1 MDDSA
6 GPRKRRKLSSSKA
19 APYVLRQLLDNV
31 PLDSEGSGSDVHITC
46 VEYWNEHLYIG
57 TSAAEILHF
66 VSLPSDPS
74 DESNESTFIL
84 AARLPITQHSSTTN
98 NRHGV
103 QQIVLLPAAGKAC
116 ILCNGVV
123 TFYTLP
129 ELSPAFGNTKV
140 GNCRWIGG
148 LDLNRDANEPS
159 SEDPVIMIA
168 IQSRIMLVRIGEEAR
183 RIRNIDFPGCLIAS
197 RRDTI
202 ACVAD
207 EHSYSLLD
215 VEHQQM
221 IPLFPISSSNEV
233 FEPGHVEDNPN
244 KLGSSLKR
252 SSSASYGNPDATK
265 ETGHGRSTSFNAFVG
280 GLGARQQSPQPGAT
294 DRSGSR
300 TPDPFTATGSPRR
313 STSQDRRDANK
324 SKDLPAPPPPEAAAD
339 KQKPLPPAPKL
350 TLSRLKPHIVSPTPS
365 EFLLVTGTAET
376 EPGVGMFVN
385 TDGDVVRGTMEFQ
398 RYPEAIAIDGED
410 AVDQTRP
417 NSNPQEGYVL
427 AIVNVDDE
435 NGHSRKCLEIQRWDV
450 DPGEVERQKDWVE
463 IPVSKDTRT
472 NHVGIRHT
480 TGPSQLNFYELG
492 ELLRMVRLKIP
503 KTGISTPLAL
513 EESDPRTEASIERL
527 RKEKELFESQELN
540 ERNKEEATFA
550 HGLGN
555 IRSSLIMW
563 SGDRIWRVLKN
574 PLPLQLDEALQSA
587 QTWEGGRYKSVDRE
601 FIVSLVQSIKDTEPR
616 TEAEFLG
623 LGYIRQKAGL
633 ILFAD
638 LLSMNPEDQ
647 TEAAIRSTEEVLV
660 ESNLDPRV
668 ILSLIP
674 FLRDE
679 ALQGPQGIWVHGGLA
694 QVAEVYLDQLAES
707 KRVSQVPDDAV
718 LNMVKRYLFAWQ
730 RKRGY
735 GSITDETFVFDSVDA
750 ALLHLLLEQDAK
762 GFRESRPSPTVRA
775 ELNRL
780 ADNWKG
786 NFDRAVTLLEQYNR
800 LFVLSRLYQSRKMA
814 GNVLKTWRRIAE
826 GGKDDDPE
834 ITASGVE
841 VQMRKYLV
849 KIRDAQLV
857 EEYGSWLAARNP
869 NLGIQV
875 FSDDSSRVKLETHE
889 VVRILKE
896 RAPNAV
902 QDYLEHLVFSKNLSQ
917 YADDLIAYYLDTVLS
932 VLQSSPA
939 ARESLAESYSTY
951 RALRPPKPT
960 YLNFISENAPP
971 EPWWQSRLRL
981 LQLLGGGPSTQFT
994 STPGPRNLTY
1004 SVPVVLSRIEPF
1016 QNELVSECIILDGR
1030 QGRHREALRLLTHG
1044 LGDYDSAI
1052 RYCLFGGPSGTQTAA
1067 AAASLPSTTD
1077 PARDSERA
1085 SLFKHLLSEFLQ
1097 IEDYSE
1103 RIERTSDLLARFAPW
1118 FDVHE
1123 VLALVPDDWSV
1134 EILSGF
1140 LVHVFR
1146 DLVSQAREARIQ
1158 RALSAS
1164 LNLRVGVEYL
1174 DNVEKMGGW
1183 IEDGEGLRGLK
1194 SASASASARVSSR
1207 RKDGDGEDF
1216 GEMVNAGE

>member
-6 GPRKRRKLSSSKA
+6 GPRKRRKLSSPKA

-31 PLDSEGSGSDVHITC
+31 PLDSEGGGSDVHITC
-46 VEYWNEHLYIG
+46 VEYWNENLYIG

-66 VSLPSDPS
+66 VALPPDPS
-74 DESNESTFIL
+74 DDTNESTFIL
-84 AARLPITQHSSTTN
+84 ASRLPITHHSSTSN
-98 NRHGV
+98 HHGV
-103 QQIVLLPAAGKAC
+103 QQIVLLPTASKAC

-148 LDLNRDANEPS
+148 LDLNRDVNEPS
-159 SEDPVIMIA
+159 AEDPVIMIA
-168 IQSRIMLVRIGEEAR
+168 VHNRIMLVRIGEEAR
-183 RIRNIDFPGCLIAS
+183 RIRNIEFPGCLIAS

-215 VEHQQM
+215 VEHQQK

-233 FEPGHVEDNPN
+233 FEPGHVEDIPSQS
-244 KLGSSLKR
+244 GSSLKR

-265 ETGHGRSTSFNAFVG
+265 
-280 GLGARQQSPQPGAT
+280 LGAM
-294 DRSGSR
+294 DRSSSR

-313 STSQDRRDANK
+313 STSQERRDASK
-324 SKDLPAPPPPEAAAD
+324 SKELPAPPPEAEAN
-339 KQKPLPPAPKL
+339 KQKPLPPAPKQTL
-350 TLSRLKPHIVSPTPS
+350 TRLKPHIVSPTPS
-365 EFLLVTGTAET
+365 EFLLVTGTEET

-385 TDGDVVRGTMEFQ
+385 MDGDVVRGTIEFQ
-398 RYPEAIAIDGED
+398 RYPDAVVIDGADE
-410 AVDQTRP
+410 VDQTRP
-417 NSNPQEGYVL
+417 NSNQQEGYVL
-427 AIVNVDDE
+427 AIVNADDE
-435 NGHSRKCLEIQRWDV
+435 NGNPRKCLEIQRWDV
-450 DPGEVERQKDWVE
+450 DSGEAERQKHWVE
-463 IPVSKDTRT
+463 IPASKDTRT

-492 ELLRMVRLKIP
+492 ELLRMVRLRIP
-503 KTGISTPLAL
+503 KMGPPTPL
-513 EESDPRTEASIERL
+513 EDPTKASIERL
-527 RKEKELFESQELN
+527 RKEKELFESQDLID
-540 ERNKEEATFA
+540 RNREEATFA

-555 IRSSLIMW
+555 IRSSLIVW
-563 SGDRIWRVLKN
+563 SGNRIWRVLKN
-574 PLPLQLDEALQSA
+574 PLPLQLDDALQRA
-587 QTWEGGRYKSVDRE
+587 QTWEGARYKSVDRE
-601 FIVSLVQSIKDTEPR
+601 FIVSLTQSIKDTEPR

-623 LGYIRQKAGL
+623 LEYIRQKAGL
-633 ILFAD
+633 LLFAD

-647 TEAAIRSTEEVLV
+647 TEAAILSTEEVLM
-660 ESNLDPRV
+660 ESNLDPRL
-668 ILSLIP
+668 ILLLIP

-694 QVAEVYLDQLAES
+694 QVAEFYLEQFAES
-707 KRVSQVPDDAV
+707 KRVPQVPDDAV

-750 ALLHLLLEQDAK
+750 GLLHLLLEQDAK

-780 ADNWKG
+780 ADSWKG

-800 LFVLSRLYQSRKMA
+800 LFVLSRLYQSRKTA
-814 GNVLKTWRRIAE
+814 GKVLQTWRRIVE
-826 GGKDDDPE
+826 GEKDDDPE
-834 ITASGVE
+834 ITVSGVE
-841 VQMRKYLV
+841 MQMRKYLV

-875 FSDDSSRVKLETHE
+875 FSDDSSRVKLEAQE
-889 VVRILKE
+889 VVRLLKK

-902 QDYLEHLVFSKNLSQ
+902 QDYLEHLVFSKNYSQ

-939 ARESLAESYSTY
+939 ARESLQESYSTY

-960 YLNFISENAPP
+960 YLNFIRENAPP

-981 LQLLGGGPSTQFT
+981 LQLLGGGPCTQFT
-994 STPGPRNLTY
+994 SSPVPGNLSY
-1004 SVPVVLSRIEPF
+1004 SVSTVLSRIEPF
-1016 QNELVSECIILDGR
+1016 QNELVSESIILDGR

-1052 RYCLFGGPSGTQTAA
+1052 RYCLFGGPSSTQT
-1067 AAASLPSTTD
+1067 AAASLPSTIDT
-1077 PARDSERA
+1077 ARDSERRE
-1085 SLFKHLLSEFLQ
+1085 LFKHLLTEFLQ
-1097 IEDYSE
+1097 IEDFSE

-1164 LNLRVGVEYL
+1164 LNLRVEVEYL
-1174 DNVEKMGGW
+1174 DSVEKKGGW

-1194 SASASASARVSSR
+1194 LAAAAAAAPAVSSSR
-1207 RKDGDGEDF
+1207 SADGNNNNGNDSDF
-1216 GEMVNAGE
+1216 GEMVNARD